1 MTMADTTPSSPQPSE
16 VSRLQPFVFDLTA
29 HEIHRVSSVLNAMPD
44 WDPVAV
50 LAAEVEAH
58 ALLYSSLNT
67 EQRSIYDLL
76 YEEGVLDVRR

>member
-1 MTMADTTPSSPQPSE
+1 
-16 VSRLQPFVFDLTA
+16 
-29 HEIHRVSSVLNAMPD
+29 MPE

-58 ALLYSSLNT
+58 ALLYSGLKA
-67 EQRSIYDLL
+67 EQRSIEDLL

>member
-1 MTMADTTPSSPQPSE
+1 MTMADTTPSSRQPSE

-29 HEIHRVSSVLNAMPD
+29 HEIHRVTSVMNAMPD

-58 ALLYSSLNT
+58 ALLYSDLNA

-76 YEEGVLDVRR
+76 HEEGVLDVRR